1 MKNSAKTKPTQGELR
16 RILAY
21 VRPHRTYLLLGLLLA
36 LVQISL
42 SLYAPVLTGLGVD
55 LMIGKGRV
63 DFDALWPI
71 LIRLAA
77 VILLAAGAQ
86 WLMNFCINRV
96 AFRTIRDIRVCAL
109 EKLEVVPLSL
119 IDSHSQ
125 GDLLSRVVT
134 DVEQISDGL
143 IMGFTQL
150 FTGVVTILGTLG
162 FMLSIS
168 PLIALI
174 VVFVT
179 PLSLFVARFVA
190 RRTHAMFTL
199 QSETRG
205 ELTALVDEMVGNQKL
220 VKAFSY
226 EDRAAA
232 RFDDINGR
240 LRTASIRA
248 IFFSSLTNP
257 STRFVNGVVY
267 AFVGVFG
274 ALSAIAGRISVGQLA
289 CFLTYAN
296 QYTKPFNEI
305 SGVITELQNA
315 FACARRTFEL
325 IDAEPEVSDEGL
337 PELTASD
344 GSVRFDHVFFA
355 YNPETQK
362 LIEDLNLDVPAGA
375 KIAIVGPTGCGKTT
389 LINLLMRFYDVNRGD
404 IRLSGQP
411 ITGITR
417 ASLRAQYGMVLQ
429 ETWLRAGT
437 VRENIAYGR
446 PDATDEEIAA
456 AARAAYADGFIR
468 RLPQGYDTYLSE
480 DGGSL
485 SAGQKQL
492 LCIAR
497 VMLRLPPVLILDEAT
512 SSIDTRTELHIQQ
525 AFDKLTAGRT
535 SFVVAHRLSTIQG
548 ADRILVMNAGRIIE
562 QGRHEE
568 LLAKGGFYANLYNS
582 QFA

>member
-1 MKNSAKTKPTQGELR
+1 MKQSTRSGELR
-16 RILAY
+16 RILSF
-21 VRPHRTYLLLGLLLA
+21 VRPHRASLLLGLLLA
-36 LVQISL
+36 LVYIAL
-42 SLYAPVLTGLGVD
+42 SLYAPVLTGRGVD
-55 LMIGKGRV
+55 LMLGPGHV
-63 DFDALWPI
+63 DFDALMPI
-71 LIRLAA
+71 LLRLAV
-77 VILLAAGAQ
+77 VIVTAALAQ
-86 WLMNFCINRV
+86 WLMNLCINRV
-96 AFRTIRDIRVCAL
+96 AFRTVRDIRIRAL
-109 EKLEVVPLSL
+109 ESLISVPLRL

-143 IMGFTQL
+143 ILGFTQL

-174 VVFVT
+174 VVIVT

-190 RRTHAMFTL
+190 SRTHDMFAR

-205 ELTALVDEMVGNQKL
+205 ELTALVDEMVGNQK
-220 VKAFSY
+220 VVRTFAY
-226 EDRAAA
+226 EDRAQT
-232 RFDDINGR
+232 RFDEINGR

-257 STRFVNGVVY
+257 STRFVNSVVY

-274 ALSAIAGRISVGQLA
+274 ALSAISGTISVGQLS

-315 FACARRTFEL
+315 MACARRTFAIL
-325 IDAEPEVSDEGL
+325 DAEPETPDTDL
-337 PELTASD
+337 PTLTASD
-344 GSVRFDHVFFA
+344 GTVRFDHVFFS
-355 YNPETQK
+355 YDPEK
-362 LIEDLNLDVPAGA
+362 KRLIEDLNLDVPAGA

-389 LINLLMRFYDVNRGD
+389 LMNLLMRFYDVNSGE
-404 IRLSGQP
+404 IRLSGHP
-411 ITGITR
+411 IDSITR

-429 ETWLRAGT
+429 ETWLKAGT
-437 VRENIAYGR
+437 VRENIAYGK
-446 PDATDEEIAA
+446 PDATEEEIVAA
-456 AARAAYADGFIR
+456 AKAAYADGFIR
-468 RLPQGYDTYLSE
+468 RLPQGYDTVLSE

-497 VMLRLPPVLILDEAT
+497 VMLCLPPILILDEAT
-512 SSIDTRTELHIQQ
+512 SSIDTRTEMHIQH
-525 AFDKLTAGRT
+525 AFDRMTAGRT
-535 SFVVAHRLSTIQG
+535 SFVVAHRLSTIRE
-548 ADRILVMNAGRIIE
+548 ADRILAMKDGHIVE

-568 LLAKGGFYANLYNS
+568 LLAKGGFYADLYNS

>member
-1 MKNSAKTKPTQGELR
+1 
-16 RILAY
+16 
-21 VRPHRTYLLLGLLLA
+21 
-36 LVQISL
+36 
-42 SLYAPVLTGLGVD
+42 
-55 LMIGKGRV
+55 
-63 DFDALWPI
+63 
-71 LIRLAA
+71 
-77 VILLAAGAQ
+77 
-86 WLMNFCINRV
+86 
-96 AFRTIRDIRVCAL
+96 
-109 EKLEVVPLSL
+109 
-119 IDSHSQ
+119 
-125 GDLLSRVVT
+125 
-134 DVEQISDGL
+134 
-143 IMGFTQL
+143 MGFTQL

>member
-42 SLYAPVLTGLGVD
+42 SLYAPVLTGRGVD

-86 WLMNFCINRV
+86 WLMNLCINRV

-344 GSVRFDHVFFA
+344 STMFSS
-355 YNPETQK
+355 
-362 LIEDLNLDVPAGA
+362 
-375 KIAIVGPTGCGKTT
+375 PTTRRRRSSSKT
-389 LINLLMRFYDVNRGD
+389 
-404 IRLSGQP
+404 
-411 ITGITR
+411 
-417 ASLRAQYGMVLQ
+417 
-429 ETWLRAGT
+429 
-437 VRENIAYGR
+437 
-446 PDATDEEIAA
+446 
-456 AARAAYADGFIR
+456 
-468 RLPQGYDTYLSE
+468 
-480 DGGSL
+480 
-485 SAGQKQL
+485 
-492 LCIAR
+492 
-497 VMLRLPPVLILDEAT
+497 
-512 SSIDTRTELHIQQ
+512 
-525 AFDKLTAGRT
+525 
-535 SFVVAHRLSTIQG
+535 
-548 ADRILVMNAGRIIE
+548 
-562 QGRHEE
+562 
-568 LLAKGGFYANLYNS
+568 
-582 QFA
+582 

>member
-1 MKNSAKTKPTQGELR
+1 MKKGAKTKPAQGELR

-36 LVQISL
+36 LIQISL
-42 SLYAPVLTGLGVD
+42 SLYAPVLTGRGVD
-55 LMIGKGRV
+55 LMLGRGRV

-86 WLMNFCINRV
+86 WLMNLCINRV

-150 FTGVVTILGTLG
+150 FTGIVTILGTLG

-174 VVFVT
+174 VVLVT

-226 EDRAAA
+226 ENRAAA

-274 ALSAIAGRISVGQLA
+274 ALSAIAGNISVGQLA

-344 GSVRFDHVFFA
+344 GSVRFDHVFFS

-389 LINLLMRFYDVNRGD
+389 LINLLMRFYDVNRGS

-411 ITGITR
+411 VTGITR

-446 PDATDEEIAA
+446 PEATDEEIAA

>member
-1 MKNSAKTKPTQGELR
+1 MKQSTRSGELR
-16 RILAY
+16 RILSF
-21 VRPHRTYLLLGLLLA
+21 VRPHRASLLLGLLLA
-36 LVQISL
+36 LVYIAL
-42 SLYAPVLTGLGVD
+42 SLYAPVLTGRGVD
-55 LMIGKGRV
+55 LMLGPGRV
-63 DFDALWPI
+63 DFDALMPI
-71 LIRLAA
+71 LLRLAV
-77 VILLAAGAQ
+77 VIVTAALAQ
-86 WLMNFCINRV
+86 WLMNLCINRV
-96 AFRTIRDIRVCAL
+96 AFRTVRDIRIRAL
-109 EKLEVVPLSL
+109 ESLISVPLRL

-143 IMGFTQL
+143 ILGFTQL

-174 VVFVT
+174 VVIVT

-190 RRTHAMFTL
+190 SRTHDMFAR

-205 ELTALVDEMVGNQKL
+205 ELTALVDEMVGNQK
-220 VKAFSY
+220 VVRTFAY
-226 EDRAAA
+226 EDRAQT
-232 RFDDINGR
+232 RFDEVNGR

-257 STRFVNGVVY
+257 STRFVNSVVY

-274 ALSAIAGRISVGQLA
+274 ALSAISGTISVGQLS

-315 FACARRTFEL
+315 IACARRTFAIL
-325 IDAEPEVSDEGL
+325 DAEPETPDTGL
-337 PELTASD
+337 PALTASD
-344 GSVRFDHVFFA
+344 GTVRFDHVFFS
-355 YNPETQK
+355 YDPEK
-362 LIEDLNLDVPAGA
+362 KRLIEDLNLDVPAGA

-389 LINLLMRFYDVNRGD
+389 LMNLLMRFYDVNSGE
-404 IRLSGQP
+404 IRLSGHP
-411 ITGITR
+411 IDSITR

-429 ETWLRAGT
+429 ETWLKAGT
-437 VRENIAYGR
+437 VRENIAYGK
-446 PDATDEEIAA
+446 PDATEEEIIAA
-456 AARAAYADGFIR
+456 AKAAYADGFIR
-468 RLPQGYDTYLSE
+468 RLPQGYDTVLSE

-497 VMLRLPPVLILDEAT
+497 VMLCLPPILILDEAT
-512 SSIDTRTELHIQQ
+512 SSIDTRTEMHIQH
-525 AFDKLTAGRT
+525 AFDRMTAGRT
-535 SFVVAHRLSTIQG
+535 SFVVAHRLSTIRE
-548 ADRILVMNAGRIIE
+548 ADRILAMKDGHIVE

-568 LLAKGGFYANLYNS
+568 LLAKGGFYADLYNS

>member
-42 SLYAPVLTGLGVD
+42 SLYAPVLTGRGVD

-86 WLMNFCINRV
+86 WLMNLCINRV

-362 LIEDLNLDVPAGA
+362 LIEDLNLDVPACA